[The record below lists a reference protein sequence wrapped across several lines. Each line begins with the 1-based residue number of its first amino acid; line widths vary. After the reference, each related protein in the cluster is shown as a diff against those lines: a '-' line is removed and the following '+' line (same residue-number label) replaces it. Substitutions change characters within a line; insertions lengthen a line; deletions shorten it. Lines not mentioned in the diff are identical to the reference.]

1 MQTGKQL
8 KDKKIVNRKSQIANR
23 NKLVQRRKEQILAA
37 ALPIFARNGFR
48 RTKIDQI
55 ADSLSIGKGTI
66 YRYFD
71 DKKDLFLAV
80 YQQAMAELRQR
91 FFENVVPVADPPKK
105 VAAAVKTF
113 FEFFANNPELI
124 EIQMQ
129 VRSEFKD
136 EYSRIY
142 KEMYSDY
149 IVRIQQNLRNGIEQ
163 GLFRN
168 LDVEKT
174 AEAMAATLQGV
185 LQGFYL
191 RRLSPET
198 IDTNSN
204 AHQGLKNTSA
214 KDGEKLTDRIGPVT
228 DLFLNGL
235 LEQKT
240 GRDITEGKE

>member
-1 MQTGKQL
+1 L
-8 KDKKIVNRKSQIANR
+8 KDKKSAKRKSQIANR

-55 ADSLSIGKGTI
+55 AESLSIGKGTV
-66 YRYFD
+66 YRYFN

-80 YQQAMAELRQR
+80 YQQGMANLQQA
-91 FFENVVPVADPPKK
+91 FFENVVPIAQPPKK

-136 EYSRIY
+136 DYSRIY

-174 AEAMAATLQGV
+174 AEVMSATVQGV

-191 RRLSPET
+191 RQIGPET
-198 IDTNSN
+198 IDAGSD
-204 AHQGLKNTSA
+204 AQQDLKSISA
-214 KDGEKLTDRIGPVT
+214 KGGGKLTDRIGPVT

-235 LEQKT
+235 LKQKT
-240 GRDITEGKE
+240 SQDVTEAKE